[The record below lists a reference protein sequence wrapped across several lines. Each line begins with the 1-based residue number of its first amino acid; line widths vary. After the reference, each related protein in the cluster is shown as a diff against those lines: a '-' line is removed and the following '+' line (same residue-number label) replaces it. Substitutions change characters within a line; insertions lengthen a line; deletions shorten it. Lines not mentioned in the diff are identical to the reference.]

1 LFLSFSSATDTI
13 GVRLFKDDFRDVWTE
28 QQKHVACIQ
37 DPPEMQLYTITNHL
51 QKGGIRLPV
60 YRCAR
65 GSTSLE
71 SFHLHLAR
79 FIPGTSANAVNIQAY
94 LMDGITRWNASRA
107 AAALDTPK
115 DALRTFDLRLQSKVN
130 KLHDSMFG
138 TVVIP
143 DFVPPAKFTDELF
156 GVEYLFHQTGTSFT
170 WNEEIDQ
177 QIDEG
182 FVDQLDEELDSDRT
196 VSPTETDSEKFEVP
210 IPLPDDSE
218 SSSGDEE
225 VSCLDI

>member
-1 LFLSFSSATDTI
+1 
-13 GVRLFKDDFRDVWTE
+13 
-28 QQKHVACIQ
+28 
-37 DPPEMQLYTITNHL
+37 
-51 QKGGIRLPV
+51 
-60 YRCAR
+60 
-65 GSTSLE
+65 
-71 SFHLHLAR
+71 
-79 FIPGTSANAVNIQAY
+79 
-94 LMDGITRWNASRA
+94 
-107 AAALDTPK
+107 
-115 DALRTFDLRLQSKVN
+115 
-130 KLHDSMFG
+130 
-138 TVVIP
+138 
-143 DFVPPAKFTDELF
+143 
-156 GVEYLFHQTGTSFT
+156 VEYLFHQTGASFT